1 MYGLLERYQNGE
13 VGYGMWLNTADSQVT
28 EISTAAGYDWICL
41 DLQHGLAEIG
51 DLARLMPIL
60 EKGNASRIVR
70 VLNDQA
76 DTIGRVLDLGA
87 EGVIV
92 PMIDTPEQA
101 ANAAAACRYPPIGLR
116 SCGPTRAMAYD
127 PAYLSHANDKV
138 ACIIMIETKKGFE
151 NVDAIA
157 ATSGVDAL
165 FVGPVDLSYALTGS
179 IQGLQSAEFSEALD
193 KILAAGKAANKPVGI
208 FGINPENAKAQI
220 DRGFDFCSVAPD
232 TSLIT
237 SAIKNALAMVK

>member
-1 MYGLLERYQNGE
+1 MHGLLERYQNGE
-13 VGYGMWLNTADSQVT
+13 VGYGMWLNTADSQVA

-101 ANAAAACRYPPIGLR
+101 ANAAAACRYPPIR
-116 SCGPTRAMAYD
+116 PD
-127 PAYLSHANDKV
+127 D
-138 ACIIMIETKKGFE
+138 
-151 NVDAIA
+151 
-157 ATSGVDAL
+157 
-165 FVGPVDLSYALTGS
+165 
-179 IQGLQSAEFSEALD
+179 
-193 KILAAGKAANKPVGI
+193 LAAP
-208 FGINPENAKAQI
+208 
-220 DRGFDFCSVAPD
+220 
-232 TSLIT
+232 
-237 SAIKNALAMVK
+237 LARWRTIPRI